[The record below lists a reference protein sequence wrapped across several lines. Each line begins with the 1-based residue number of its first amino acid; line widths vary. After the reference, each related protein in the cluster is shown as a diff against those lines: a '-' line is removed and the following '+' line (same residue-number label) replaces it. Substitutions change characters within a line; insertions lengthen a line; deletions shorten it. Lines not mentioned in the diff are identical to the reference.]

1 MAKVLNVNNLRV
13 YFHTPMGPVKAVDG
27 ISFDLNP
34 KERLGIVGESGSGKS
49 TMAYALMRLIKKPGK
64 IESGEI
70 VVGDEN
76 ILDLEENEMRSRRF
90 SKISLIPQGSMN
102 SLNPVM
108 RIEEQLIDTIK
119 AHDENKSSISKTE
132 KQEIV
137 GKLLSSVG
145 LNPNLGKRFP
155 HELSGGMKQRVTIAM
170 GISLNPIVIIA
181 DEPTSALDVVV
192 QRQVMETLE
201 SAQEKIGAGL
211 ILVGHDMGLMAQFVD
226 RIAVMY
232 AGKIVELAPVET
244 IFSKPLHPYTKM
256 LINSL
261 PKLDSHGVFNGIP
274 GLPAQLLNLEKG
286 CSFCLRIGRENKK
299 EVPWVKVSKSHYIR
313 ECDVCAD
320 YN

>member
-76 ILDLEENEMRSRRF
+76 ILDLEEYEMRSRRF

-132 KQEIV
+132 KEEIV

-145 LNPNLGKRFP
+145 LEPNLGKRFP

-192 QRQVMETLE
+192 QRQVMDTLE
-201 SAQEKIGAGL
+201 SAQERIGAGL

-244 IFSKPLHPYTKM
+244 IFSKPLHPYTK
-256 LINSL
+256 
-261 PKLDSHGVFNGIP
+261 
-274 GLPAQLLNLEKG
+274 
-286 CSFCLRIGRENKK
+286 C
-299 EVPWVKVSKSHYIR
+299 
-313 ECDVCAD
+313 
-320 YN
+320 

>member
-1 MAKVLNVNNLRV
+1 MTKVLNVNNLRV
-13 YFHTPMGPVKAVDG
+13 YFHTPLGPVKAVDG
-27 ISFDLNP
+27 ISFDLSP

-64 IESGEI
+64 IESGDI
-70 VVGDEN
+70 FVGDEN
-76 ILDLEENEMRSRRF
+76 ILDLQENEMRSRRF

-108 RIEEQLIDTIK
+108 RIEEQLIDTII

-137 GKLLSSVG
+137 GKLLKSVG
-145 LNPNLGKRFP
+145 LEPGLGKRFP

-192 QRQVMETLE
+192 QRQVMDTLE
-201 SAQEKIGAGL
+201 NAQERIGAGL

-244 IFSKPLHPYTKM
+244 IFNKPLHPYTKM

-274 GLPAQLLNLEKG
+274 GLPAQLLNLKEG

-299 EVPWVKVSKSHYIR
+299 EIPWVKVSKSHYIR

>member
-137 GKLLSSVG
+137 GKLLRSVG
-145 LNPNLGKRFP
+145 LEPNLGKRFP

-192 QRQVMETLE
+192 QRQVMDTLE
-201 SAQEKIGAGL
+201 SAQERIGAGL

>member
-1 MAKVLNVNNLRV
+1 MTKVLNVNNLRV
-13 YFHTPMGPVKAVDG
+13 YFHTPLGPVKAVDG

-70 VVGDEN
+70 LVGDEN

-108 RIEEQLIDTIK
+108 RIEEQLIDTII

-137 GKLLSSVG
+137 GKLLESVG
-145 LNPNLGKRFP
+145 LEPGLGKRFP

-192 QRQVMETLE
+192 QRQVMDTLE
-201 SAQEKIGAGL
+201 NAQERIGAGL

-244 IFSKPLHPYTKM
+244 IFNKPLHSYTKM

-274 GLPAQLLNLEKG
+274 GLPAQLLNLKEG

-299 EVPWVKVSKSHYIR
+299 EIPWVKVSKSHYIR

>member
-1 MAKVLNVNNLRV
+1 MTKVLDVKNLRV
-13 YFHTPMGPVKAVDG
+13 YFHTPLGPVKAVDG

-49 TMAYALMRLIKKPGK
+49 TMAYSLMRLIKKPGK

-70 VVGDEN
+70 IVGGED
-76 ILDLEENEMRSRRF
+76 ILSLEENQMRARRF

-108 RIEEQLIDTIK
+108 RIEEQLIDTVR
-119 AHDENKSSISKTE
+119 AHDESKSSISKSK

-137 GKLLSSVG
+137 SKLLKSVG
-145 LNPNLGKRFP
+145 LDPELGKRFP

-170 GISLNPIVIIA
+170 GISLNPTVIIA

-192 QRQVMETLE
+192 QRQVMDTLE
-201 SAQEKIGAGL
+201 SAQERIVAGL

-232 AGKIVELAPVET
+232 AGKIVEIAPVET
-244 IFSKPLHPYTKM
+244 IFNKPLHPYTKM
-256 LINSL
+256 LIKSL

-274 GLPAQLLNLEKG
+274 GLPAQLLNLEDG
-286 CSFCLRIGRENKK
+286 CSFCLRIGRLNKK
-299 EVPWVKVSKSHYIR
+299 EIPWVKISKSHYIR
-313 ECDVCAD
+313 ECKVCSD

>member
-76 ILDLEENEMRSRRF
+76 ILHLEENEMRSRRF

-132 KQEIV
+132 KEEIV

-145 LNPNLGKRFP
+145 LEPNLGKRFP

-192 QRQVMETLE
+192 QRQVMDTLE
-201 SAQEKIGAGL
+201 SAQERIGAGL

-244 IFSKPLHPYTKM
+244 IFNKPLHPYTKM

-274 GLPAQLLNLEKG
+274 GLPAQLLNLKEG
-286 CSFCLRIGRENKK
+286 CSFCLRIGRENNN
-299 EVPWVKVSKSHYIR
+299 EIPWVKVSKSHYIR

>member
-1 MAKVLNVNNLRV
+1 MAKVLNVNNLKV
-13 YFHTPMGPVKAVDG
+13 YFHTPLGPVKAVDG
-27 ISFDLNP
+27 ISFDLSP

-64 IESGEI
+64 IESGDI

-76 ILDLEENEMRSRRF
+76 ILDLDENEMRARRF

-119 AHDENKSSISKTE
+119 AHDEYKSSISKTE

-137 GKLLSSVG
+137 GKLLKSVG
-145 LNPNLGKRFP
+145 LDPGLGKRFP

-192 QRQVMETLE
+192 QRQVMDTLE
-201 SAQEKIGAGL
+201 SAQERIGAGL

-244 IFSKPLHPYTKM
+244 IFNKPLHPYTKM

-274 GLPAQLLNLEKG
+274 GLPAQLLNLKEG
-286 CSFCLRIGRENKK
+286 CSFCLRIGRENKN
-299 EVPWVKVSKSHYIR
+299 EIPWVKVSKSHYIR